1 MKVGDIVRLKS
12 GHHLQEFIQ
21 GNCIVDDIILN
32 FRNPSSGK
40 YHIKTLNGKDC
51 MTWVYS
57 WDVEMVSDLRQQT
70 LEKLGI

>member
-1 MKVGDIVRLKS
+1 MKVGDIVRLKR

-21 GNCIVDDIILN
+21 GNCIVDDHN
-32 FRNPSSGK
+32 HNSYYVK
-40 YHIKTLNGKDC
+40 YHIKTLDGKNC

-57 WDVEMVSDLRQQT
+57 WEVEMVSDLRQQT